1 MLLGD
6 YALDSLDFFER
17 VFVFVELRFKPLF
30 FQFHIFGVAAIG
42 DKHPAALNFE
52 GTVGHRIEKI
62 AVVRNDYKCALIPA
76 QKFLQPFARGGVE
89 MVGRLVEK

>member
-6 YALDSLDFFER
+6 YALDSLYFLER
-17 VFVFVELRFKPLF
+17 VFVFVELGFEPF
-30 FQFHIFGVAAIG
+30 FLQFHIFGVAAVG

-52 GTVGHRIEKI
+52 GAICHRVEKI
-62 AVVRNDYKCALIPA
+62 SVMRNDYKCALIPA

-89 MVGRLVEK
+89 MVGRLVEE